1 MGLCL
6 YFYHFKVVYVVVHD
20 LKEMFHTILTVLF
33 KMDAMKLKRRASHEL
48 GQSKQ
53 E

>member
-6 YFYHFKVVYVVVHD
+6 YIYHFKVVYVVVHD
-20 LKEMFHTILTVLF
+20 LKEMFHTILNVLF
-33 KMDAMKLKRRASHEL
+33 KIKLKRRASHEL